1 MTVSVY
7 LTILGSQIPK
17 EVPASIASAI
27 AGQGLP
33 ASTISSLIAGLM
45 AGDIGEPYP
54 RSVDLEIC
62 NCPETLSSGDARRS
76 R

>member
-1 MTVSVY
+1 MY

-33 ASTISSLIAGLM
+33 ASTISALIADLM
-45 AGDIGEPYP
+45 AGDPGEPSHP
-54 RSVDLEIC
+54 TLRIIDLGICSV
-62 NCPETLSSGDARRS
+62 P
-76 R
+76 

>member
-1 MTVSVY
+1 VY

-17 EVPASIASAI
+17 EVPASITSAI
-27 AGQGLP
+27 ADQGLP
-33 ASTISSLIAGLM
+33 ASTISALIADLM
-45 AGDIGEPYP
+45 AGDTGEPSP

-62 NCPETLSSGDARRS
+62 ICPETLSYGDARRS